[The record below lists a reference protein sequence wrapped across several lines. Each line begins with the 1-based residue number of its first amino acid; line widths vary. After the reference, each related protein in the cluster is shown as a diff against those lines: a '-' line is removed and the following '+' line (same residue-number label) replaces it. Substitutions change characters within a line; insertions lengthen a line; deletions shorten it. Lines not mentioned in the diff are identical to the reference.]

1 MMISRNDNVSDAGSK
16 FFDFSMGNII
26 DLYFS

>member
-1 MMISRNDNVSDAGSK
+1 MISRNDNVSDAGSK
-16 FFDFSMGNII
+16 IFDFFMGNII